1 MKIYLCSDV
10 HLEFRGAR
18 IPEIP
23 PDAEVIILAGDIA
36 TGEGALR
43 YVCEVAKAHPNAQV
57 LFVAGNH
64 EYYEQE
70 FFTFQERARIVLAD
84 VDNAHFL
91 ERDRIEINGV
101 HFLGCTLWS
110 GFDAIPE
117 IDAARSMAYA
127 GECISDFFLI
137 RYKDQLFRPE
147 DVRKEYLLSRAWL
160 DDELENTQGE
170 RRIVITHFPPCMEV
184 RHKDIPSDRLTPYF
198 QANCRS
204 LIVQCQPDMW
214 VFGHNHYNHD
224 LKIGN
229 TRVLSNQFGYPQ
241 ENCSHLPSTAVGINL
256 V

>member
-70 FFTFQERARIVLAD
+70 FFAFQKRARSVLGGI
-84 VDNAHFL
+84 DNAHFL
-91 ERDRIEINGV
+91 ERDRIEINGI

-110 GFDAIPE
+110 GFDAIPD
-117 IDAARSMAYA
+117 IAAESSMEYA
-127 GECISDFFLI
+127 EKCINDFILI
-137 RYKDQLFRPE
+137 RHDDRLFKPE
-147 DVRKEYLLSRAWL
+147 DARKEYLLSRAWL
-160 DDELENTQGE
+160 DSELESTQGE
-170 RRIVITHFPPCMEV
+170 RRVVITHFPPCMDV
-184 RHKDIPSDRLTPYF
+184 RHEDIPSDKLTPYF
-198 QANCRS
+198 QANCKE
-204 LIVQCQPDMW
+204 LIEQCQPDMW

-224 LKIGN
+224 LTIGN
-229 TRVLSNQFGYPQ
+229 TRVLSNQFGYPL
-241 ENCSHLPSTAVGINL
+241 ENCLAIDSTRKIVCL
-256 V
+256 